1 MQETYTE
8 LEAGHIKSVCTQ
20 FYYKVEKLCYRV
32 VIHYFDNVMYK
43 DFETYKD
50 YQKNHDMLIRA
61 MHGNSIIP
69 NIFSPLKRENEN
81 QLEIH

>member
-1 MQETYTE
+1 MQNTLNE
-8 LEAGHIKSVCTQ
+8 LEAGNIRSVCTQ

-32 VIHYFDNVMYK
+32 IINYLGDVMYK

-61 MHGNSIIP
+61 MHGNSMIP
-69 NIFSPLKRENEN
+69 NNFARLNTNNN